1 MNGRRHEIDAAAK
14 SPQPFGDQRTDA
26 GDALDIGAAR
36 FNLDERL
43 QRVKQRLLALRESP
57 DRVIRLRRGAEWR
70 QCQEQNQNDGSPA
83 ATAHVSHVGSPSGNR
98 PGTF

>member
-1 MNGRRHEIDAAAK
+1 MRPDPRPWKRATTVSANCCGRLVKRGRSMAPGTRSTRPP
-14 SPQPFGDQRTDA
+14 SPPQSFGDQRTDA

-70 QCQEQNQNDGSPA
+70 QCQ
-83 ATAHVSHVGSPSGNR
+83 
-98 PGTF
+98 